1 MSFEP
6 QTAEVRVAPV
16 GASRTFVWWDAAV
29 LVISTLFAI
38 IVSRAEPNPAVV
50 TGALVAIAAFVLTWF
65 LFGRLALRTPRFAIP
80 YAVVLIVFAGVLTAF
95 NPNLASFQAIIY
107 PMLWT
112 MARSV
117 REGII
122 TNSAGALSV
131 GVGLWVTFG
140 TDAAALPEIAFI
152 VALSLGF
159 SIAMGLWISH
169 MFRLADEREA
179 LLVELQ
185 AAQDSLAALNRDA
198 GVTSERERLAR
209 EIHDTIAQDLTGL
222 VMLTQQARRTLA
234 DSNLPLTE
242 ETLLMLEEN
251 ARLALSETRAL
262 VAATSPAALDDG
274 GIGPALERLA
284 GRFTRETGIPV
295 ETAVDATAPLARA
308 TEVVLLRCTQE
319 GLANVRKHSG
329 AASAALSLSVAPH
342 GTVLTIEDSGTGFDP
357 ASVGQGFGLT
367 GMRDRLALVGG
378 ELAIESSPAGTRL
391 VVSLPA
397 SDGAAS

>member
-6 QTAEVRVAPV
+6 RTGEVRVAPV
-16 GASRTFVWWDAAV
+16 RASRTFFWWDAAV

-38 IVSRAEPNPAVV
+38 IVSRVEDDPARVS
-50 TGALVAIAAFVLTWF
+50 GAIAAIAVFVVAWF
-65 LFGRLALRTPRFAIP
+65 ALGRVALRTGWLVILYAI
-80 YAVVLIVFAGVLTAF
+80 VLIVFAGVLTAF

-107 PMLWT
+107 PMLWS
-112 MARSV
+112 MARTT
-117 REGII
+117 REGIV
-122 TNSAGALSV
+122 TNSAGAVSV
-131 GVGLWVTFG
+131 GVGLWLSYG
-140 TDAAALPEIAFI
+140 SDAGALPEIAFI

-169 MFRLADEREA
+169 MFTLADEREG

-185 AAQDSLAALNRDA
+185 AAQADLAALNRDA

-234 DSNLPLTE
+234 DSNLPLTK
-242 ETLLMLEEN
+242 ETLLLLEEN
-251 ARLALSETRAL
+251 ARRALSETRAL
-262 VAATSPAALDDG
+262 VAATAPAVLDDG

-295 ETAVDATAPLARA
+295 ETSVDATAALSRA

-329 AASAALSLSVAPH
+329 TASAALSLSVSPH
-342 GTVLTIEDSGTGFDP
+342 GTVLTIEDSGTGFDA
-357 ASVGQGFGLT
+357 ASIGQGFGLL
-367 GMRDRLALVGG
+367 GMRDRLALVQGQL
-378 ELAIESSPAGTRL
+378 EIESSPAGTRL
-391 VVSLPA
+391 VVSLPP
-397 SDGAAS
+397 SVGALS